1 MKIMGID
8 SSTPQGSVAL
18 LENGQ
23 ILAQAEVGNN
33 SAFSNQILKLLDTVL
48 NESKSRL
55 EDVHGFC
62 LTTGPGS
69 FTGLRV
75 GASLLKGLVLATSKP
90 FVKIDTLEATA
101 LRAIPSSNNICAVL
115 DAKKQELYT
124 ATFREHNG
132 ALKRLTPDRA
142 IAPEDLCQEIKEPT
156 VFIGNGLDT
165 YGDLLASRLKDFFL
179 PAPQNLPFT
188 VAGCAARLAEA
199 HFGDEKLFDL
209 NELTLK
215 YVRRSEAEI
224 NNLKGGH

>member
-1 MKIMGID
+1 M
-8 SSTPQGSVAL
+8 
-18 LENGQ
+18 ENGQ

-101 LRAIPSSNNICAVL
+101 FRATPSNNNICAVL
-115 DAKKQELYT
+115 DAKKRSCIQPLFANT
-124 ATFREHNG
+124 MEH
-132 ALKRLTPDRA
+132 
-142 IAPEDLCQEIKEPT
+142 
-156 VFIGNGLDT
+156 
-165 YGDLLASRLKDFFL
+165 
-179 PAPQNLPFT
+179 
-188 VAGCAARLAEA
+188 
-199 HFGDEKLFDL
+199 
-209 NELTLK
+209 
-215 YVRRSEAEI
+215 
-224 NNLKGGH
+224 